1 MISIF
6 KEIVGQA
13 RSSLKPALQYSD
25 IKEAINERIKG
36 RQEFDEDMPWMGAEE
51 FIKRYRNVRF
61 SAIVAGI
68 LGLVSLLTVAFAGS
82 LHGFLLSLMSFI
94 VLELFYVKLNFLLW
108 ASRETVF
115 TQKNRIVRLP
125 DYLVAVT
132 NDPSQFLP
140 LSLSHKVGKK
150 Q

>member
-13 RSSLKPALQYSD
+13 KTSLKPSLRYGE
-25 IKEAINERIKG
+25 IKDAINERIKG
-36 RQEFDEDMPWMGAEE
+36 RQEFDEDMPWMGADE

-61 SAIVAGI
+61 SAIVAGV
-68 LGLVSLLTVAFAGS
+68 LGLISLLSVAFAGS
-82 LHGFLLSLMSFI
+82 LQGFLLSLMSFI

-125 DYLVAVT
+125 DYLAAVAA
-132 NDPSQFLP
+132 DPSQFLP
-140 LSLSHKVGKK
+140 LALSHKVGKK

>member
-13 RSSLKPALQYSD
+13 KTSLKPSLQYND
-25 IKEAINERIKG
+25 IKDAINERIKG
-36 RQEFDEDMPWMGAEE
+36 RQEFDDNMPWMGAEE
-51 FIKRYRNVRF
+51 FIKRYRNVRI
-61 SAIVAGI
+61 SAIIAGV
-68 LGLVSLLTVAFAGS
+68 LGIISLLSVAFAGNVQ
-82 LHGFLLSLMSFI
+82 GFVLSLMSFI

-115 TQKNRIVRLP
+115 TQINRVVRLP
-125 DYLVAVT
+125 DYLAAVAK
-132 NDPSQFLP
+132 DPNQFLP
-140 LSLSHKVGKK
+140 LSLTHKVGTK